1 MPQIP
6 PLLGDGHGRYR
17 VHIVGNSG
25 TGKVRACQLNPIC
38 VVQPITCPLGQ
49 STLGA
54 ELASIL
60 DVPYI
65 PLDPLF
71 WKPNWTP
78 STPEE
83 FQAKVLQ
90 RLTEDEKGWVVDGDY
105 GSRLGD
111 VVTER
116 RTDIVWLDPPFLLYF
131 PRLVVRT
138 LQRLIGLKDGCAPAC
153 GETLADVL
161 LSKEKSIL
169 YWAIT
174 NHSTV
179 GRRESENLQ
188 RWGVHLGGNMR
199 RIGGWGTELR
209 AWKQAVVAMVR
220 GM

>member
-1 MPQIP
+1 MSQIP

-25 TGKVRACQLNPIC
+25 TGK
-38 VVQPITCPLGQ
+38 

-54 ELASIL
+54 ELASVL

-83 FQAKVLQ
+83 FQAKVLR
-90 RLTEDEKGWVVDGDY
+90 RLKEDEKGWVVDGNY
-105 GSRLGD
+105 GSKLGD
-111 VVTER
+111 IVTER

-138 LQRLIGLKDGCAPAC
+138 LQRLIRLKDGCAPAC
-153 GETLADVL
+153 GETLANVL
-161 LSKEKSIL
+161 LSKENSIL

-174 NHSTV
+174 NHSTLR
-179 GRRESENLQ
+179 RRESENLQ
-188 RWGVHLGGNMR
+188 RQGVHVGGNMR
-199 RIGGWGTELR
+199 RIGGWGTELS